1 MYISN
6 KSVLL
11 VTIINY
17 LYIMSP
23 ELKLPAVTTEVRNAE
38 PKKSN
43 NITFQE
49 NLKLAQTLPLDR
61 ISPQA
66 APSINNTDPSKPRF
80 VFETQTSQG
89 QENYSIWAA
98 LNPTK
103 NSTLTTGITRTPNG
117 ETIPTIQLST
127 GFNLGKDGFVGPYA
141 NLSTKRPGTTFDNN
155 IIGVFGLYK
164 VNNELTIN
172 AILENNNFGRVNIR
186 YQP

>member
-1 MYISN
+1 MYISK

-11 VTIINY
+11 VTINY

-23 ELKLPAVTTEVRNAE
+23 ELKLPLVNPEVRFAE
-38 PKKSN
+38 PKRSN
-43 NITFQE
+43 NFTFQE

-66 APSINNTDPSKPRF
+66 APSLNNTDPSKPRF

-117 ETIPTIQLST
+117 ETIPTLQIST
-127 GFNLGKDGFVGPYA
+127 SFNLGKDGFVGPYI
-141 NLSTKRPGTTFDNN
+141 NLSTKKSGTTFDNN
-155 IIGVFGLYK
+155 IIGVFGSYK
-164 VNNELTIN
+164 VNKELTIN
-172 AILENNNFGRVNIR
+172 GIIENNNFGRVNIV